1 MIFVVFKSAH
11 QALLFTEFTQF
22 FNDAV
27 LLY

>member
-1 MIFVVFKSAH
+1 MIFVIFKNAH

-22 FNDAV
+22 FNDEI